1 MTMNWVKQKYDLVI
15 LAVATLLLVSN
26 AAWIGMSRLEPE
38 DIQAGPSAPKDNA
51 IPPVNLDVIRQAEV
65 LAAAPAKW
73 KSPTDFPTGS
83 PERGLLLV
91 SRRYLL
97 KDSKLIDPLAE
108 GSEQLHP
115 PITNEWLL
123 VHELDY
129 TDMNI
134 RSKDSD
140 GDGFSNL
147 EEFQS
152 QTNPTDFNKA
162 PPSLNKLKLVSFK
175 QVPFLLKFNSLS
187 KEEITLKREND
198 KYSSAKAIINFSPE
212 DWNIDNQKLANYFKQ
227 TIKGTKN
234 EYKNKISKNELDI
247 TLLQKKAEILEKKL
261 KEQRNDERKI
271 KPKTEK
277 AKKNASLIDETLKNL
292 KKTSDDLIQAT
303 NLLETNKESLN
314 LLNEVFPE
322 ETEGNISTN
331 ISITKILPSPKNPD
345 FIQFENDGT
354 QAALEIDR
362 EFQINFNSSGKTV
375 FSQYLKLGNQIEG
388 APYKIV
394 KYEPKP
400 GPNGVNSSGD
410 LSELIIQNIE
420 TGDSI
425 ILVYNKEA
433 NDPTSF
439 GTFRSLLA
447 GGDQDFTLKK
457 GEEFTLKPDNRRLK
471 LVDISATKAD
481 IRDVTTGD
489 LFPVFPINSSSP

>member
-51 IPPVNLDVIRQAEV
+51 IPPVNLDAIRQAEV

-83 PERGLLLV
+83 PERGVLLV

-129 TDMNI
+129 TDMTI
-134 RSKDSD
+134 KEKDSD

-147 EEFQS
+147 EEFQNN
-152 QTNPTDFNKA
+152 TNPNDSKKA

-175 QVPFLLKFNSLS
+175 QVPFLLQFNSLS
-187 KEEITLKREND
+187 KEELTLKRESNKD
-198 KYSSAKAIINFSPE
+198 NPSSKKTEIKFSLE
-212 DWNIDNQKLANYFKQ
+212 DSNIDDEKLTKYFKETKESYKNLIQKSETTQEELEKKVSDLKENRNLKKNQKLSGQLEKYQK
-227 TIKGTKN
+227 
-234 EYKNKISKNELDI
+234 D
-247 TLLQKKAEILEKKL
+247 LQKLSKSI
-261 KEQRNDERKI
+261 QDN
-271 KPKTEK
+271 
-277 AKKNASLIDETLKNL
+277 NETL
-292 KKTSDDLIQAT
+292 D
-303 NLLETNKESLN
+303 
-314 LLNEVFPE
+314 LLNEIFPE
-322 ETEGNISTN
+322 NTKEN
-331 ISITKILPSPKNPD
+331 ISITKIFPSPKNPES
-345 FIQFENDGT
+345 IEFENNGT
-354 QAALEIDR
+354 KAVLEFNR
-362 EFQINFNSSGKTV
+362 EFQINFKSAEKKSLT
-375 FSQYLKLGNQIEG
+375 QYRKLGEQIEG
-388 APYKIV
+388 APYKIL
-394 KYEPKP
+394 KYEAKP
-400 GPNGVNSSGD
+400 GPNGVNASGD
-410 LSELIIQNIE
+410 LSELIVQNTE
-420 TGDSI
+420 TGESI
-425 ILVYNKEA
+425 TLIYNKEA
-433 NDPTSF
+433 NDPASF
-439 GTFRSLLA
+439 GTFRSLLP
-447 GGDQDFTLKK
+447 GGDQDFFLKK